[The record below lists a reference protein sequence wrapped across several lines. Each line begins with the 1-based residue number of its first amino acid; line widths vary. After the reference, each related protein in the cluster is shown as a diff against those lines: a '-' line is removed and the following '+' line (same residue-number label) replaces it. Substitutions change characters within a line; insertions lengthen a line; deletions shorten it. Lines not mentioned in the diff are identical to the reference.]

1 LPCGGRKR
9 LHHALKQ
16 GSQWRRPPPS
26 PPSPPSSSLS
36 LELGATL
43 GELLRGGAKRVSAAR
58 EAGGGRVR
66 HAGLP
71 PPGGGGAASHAEG
84 DGARAAEP
92 GPGPTAAPG
101 GSWWPA
107 WPAWGARHADEA
119 DDDEQPERDELRR
132 RARMK

>member
-1 LPCGGRKR
+1 M
-9 LHHALKQ
+9 
-16 GSQWRRPPPS
+16 
-26 PPSPPSSSLS
+26 S

-58 EAGGGRVR
+58 EAGGGRVS
-66 HAGLP
+66 HADLP

-84 DGARAAEP
+84 DGARAEQ

-101 GSWWPA
+101 GSW